1 MSTTNI
7 FSLETLPKTEDNTT
21 YAERKHIRNSIGSDN
36 DCVVAKQRFMKAS
49 EMIDYIRALIEKH
62 GDKPLFINSE
72 DFGFIVSINDH
83 SQQREV
89 VPPYEKDENGRPQRS
104 KNSDVLDAIVLEI
117 GTNYSYTV

>member
-7 FSLETLPKTEDNTT
+7 FSLETLPKTEENTT
-21 YAERKHIRNSIGSDN
+21 YAERKNISNSIKFDN
-36 DCVVAKQRFMKAS
+36 DCVIAKQRFMKAS
-49 EMIDYIRALIEKH
+49 EMIDYIHTLIEKH

-72 DFGFIVSINDH
+72 DIGFIVSINNH
-83 SQQREV
+83 CQHREV
-89 VPPYEKDENGRPQRS
+89 IPPYEEDGNGRFQRS